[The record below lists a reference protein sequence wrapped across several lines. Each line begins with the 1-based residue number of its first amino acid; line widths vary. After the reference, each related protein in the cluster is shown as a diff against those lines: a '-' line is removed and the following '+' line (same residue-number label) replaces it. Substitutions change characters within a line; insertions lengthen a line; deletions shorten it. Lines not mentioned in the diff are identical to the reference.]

1 MQLFRNINLNKLKTG
16 LSKTRD
22 NLLKKINE
30 TFSGKAQVDEEI
42 LEKLE
47 EILITSD
54 VGFDMTMKIIDKL
67 KVQLKEKKDRDIKII
82 HDLVYQN
89 LVDTITNTS
98 IFNEYQP
105 QIEKNKPFVI
115 LIVGVNGVGKT
126 TTIGKLAYNFRKSGL
141 SVIVGAADTFRAAA
155 NEQLEVW
162 AKRADVELISKF
174 KGADPSS
181 VAFETIEIALKKN
194 YDVVLIDTAGRLHTK
209 TNLMNELSKIK
220 RVINKQIENAP
231 NEIWLVVDANT
242 GQNALIQANE
252 FSKATNLTGIIVTK
266 LDGTAKGGIVFNI
279 IEKLE
284 IPVRY
289 VGVGEA
295 IEDLQDFDPNSFVK
309 ALLNSE

>member
-1 MQLFRNINLNKLKTG
+1 MQLFKNINLNKLKTG

-54 VGFDMTMKIIDKL
+54 VGFDMTMKIIDNV